1 MTQTNETQVPP
12 FENRWALF
20 LDVDGTL
27 LDFVVNPDE
36 LIANPTLIDLLGEL
50 YRLTEGAVA
59 LVSGRTIASVDA
71 IFEPL
76 RLPIAGLHGHERRD
90 ALGRTHGTP
99 TQSVEERFLSAARQK
114 FNEVVGQHHGS
125 FVEDKGAAIALHY
138 RLAPSAAADVE
149 KLAGEFELQ
158 LPESLCVQRGKMVVE
173 IRVCNHSKGSAIEA
187 FMSEPA
193 FKDRRPVFVG
203 DDAIHTRYDGLS
215 PSSSPDA
222 TDEYGFQWVNEHRGL
237 SIKVGPDS
245 SSARF
250 RFECVEEVVGWLE
263 DYAHFL
269 RKAESE
275 SGHVS

>member
-114 FNEVVGQHHGS
+114 FNELVGQHHGS

-149 KLAGEFELQ
+149 KLAGEFEMQ

-187 FMSEPA
+187 FMSEPP

-203 DDAIHTRYDGLS
+203 D
-215 PSSSPDA
+215 DA